1 MCSMELVARSVGQTV
16 RCVGGKCNGGY
27 VHGTDPGKHD
37 SVSCNVRTER
47 DRNLCAMHVVFRF
60 VSSLLRTAR
69 TCDTSG
75 GVPASAT
82 HSP

>member
-1 MCSMELVARSVGQTV
+1 MERSVSAATCMAQILENTI
-16 RCVGGKCNGGY
+16 
-27 VHGTDPGKHD
+27 
-37 SVSCNVRTER
+37 VSCNVRTER

-75 GVPASAT
+75 GARRVRHT
-82 HSP
+82 HRDTGNMAG